1 MLYLSNYFK
10 VNGNKDA
17 WLNDQSLFDF
27 VVKHVVFVKSSLME
41 ILIADSSSTAE
52 TW

>member
-27 VVKHVVFVKSSLME
+27 VVKHVVFVKKKQSTG
-41 ILIADSSSTAE
+41 DSNRGF
-52 TW
+52 